1 MYHLNRKYYLQFKL
15 KNTMAKKNFHLM
27 TCLFTALTLF
37 FVSCDKDD
45 NKQSNG
51 ANSKRIAKLTKVLSP
66 GTEDEST
73 FQSVYEYDNMGRIVK
88 TDNIF
93 ETTYYSYLAD
103 KIIVETTYRTDILK
117 LNDNGLVSK
126 INMGPMN
133 IECSYNNKNELI
145 KQINAGGIL
154 DYNWNNGNIVNFK
167 VDSEGN
173 GISNYNVTYTNYK
186 NREQLTINLGTFSPN
201 IFKGIYGV
209 GTKNLPASVT
219 SDVRKLTY
227 EYEFDKDG
235 DITKMTIKEE
245 SPDKEIER
253 MIIYIEY

>member
-1 MYHLNRKYYLQFKL
+1 
-15 KNTMAKKNFHLM
+15 MANKKFYLM

-45 NKQSNG
+45 NKQGNG
-51 ANSKRIAKLTKVLSP
+51 ANSKRIAKLTEVQNP

-73 FQSVYEYDNMGRIVK
+73 HQMVYEYDNMGRVVK
-88 TDNIF
+88 ALIEDLDKTSDV
-93 ETTYYSYLAD
+93 TYYSYSAD